1 MGGPVLAGLGVRVEE
16 GQVYSQL
23 LELAREGRIGAESVS
38 NAFILE
44 LKHLVGLQGPAR
56 AGVAGNKMTVRQACH
71 VLAVIGGDKESYKK
85 EEMITD
91 KMKKRLWRT
100 TDLDTLEKEVAAG
113 TRNSMAPWPRL
124 SSAFAPAAAI
134 KSAAPG
140 DGGAV
145 SGVYGGDDFYG
156 ALGGGAV

>member
-1 MGGPVLAGLGVRVEE
+1 M
-16 GQVYSQL
+16 
-23 LELAREGRIGAESVS
+23 
-38 NAFILE
+38 
-44 LKHLVGLQGPAR
+44 GLQGPAR

-71 VLAVIGGDKESYKK
+71 VLAVIGGDRESYKK

-113 TRNSMAPWPRL
+113 TRDSMAPWPRL

-134 KSAAPG
+134 KSAVSAAPG
-140 DGGAV
+140 DGGAE
-145 SGVYGGDDFYG
+145 SGVYGDDDGYN
-156 ALGGGAV
+156 ALGSGDGNGGAA

>member
-1 MGGPVLAGLGVRVEE
+1 MLAGLGVRVEE

-23 LELAREGRIGAESVS
+23 LELAREGQIGAESVS

-44 LKHLVGLQGPAR
+44 LRHLVGLQGPAR

-71 VLAVIGGDKESYKK
+71 VLAVIGGDRESYKK

-113 TRNSMAPWPRL
+113 TRDSMAPWPRL

-134 KSAAPG
+134 KSAVAAAPG